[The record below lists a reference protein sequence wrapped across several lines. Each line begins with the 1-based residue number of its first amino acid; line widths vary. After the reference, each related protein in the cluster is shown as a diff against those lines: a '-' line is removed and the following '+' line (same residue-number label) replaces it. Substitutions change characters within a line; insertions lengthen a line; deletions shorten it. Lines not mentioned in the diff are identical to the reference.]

1 MTTTWTAPKRPVEH
15 AEENL
20 VTAILDGTFSP
31 GTTLPG
37 ERELAGQLGVTRP
50 TLREVLRR
58 LEGDGWL
65 TVRQGK
71 ATLVNDFWREGGLN
85 ILSGIV
91 RHSKYLPPNFVDN
104 LLEVR
109 LHLAPAYTHAA
120 MLHAPMEVVALLMD
134 SNDLDDTPEA
144 YATYD
149 WLLQHGLTV
158 ASGNPIYTLILNGF
172 TGFYEDLARR
182 YFMLTNARAASHT
195 YYEALLNAAQNTDAD
210 AAEQI
215 TRDMMRVSIRFW
227 QQAAQNKRKDTV

>member
-1 MTTTWTAPKRPVEH
+1 MTAL
-15 AEENL
+15 L
-20 VTAILDGTFSP
+20 VGK
-31 GTTLPG
+31 
-37 ERELAGQLGVTRP
+37 
-50 TLREVLRR
+50 
-58 LEGDGWL
+58 L
-65 TVRQGK
+65 TQ
-71 ATLVNDFWREGGLN
+71 VNDFWREGGLN

-91 RHSKYLPPNFVDN
+91 RHSQYLPPNFVDN

-109 LHLAPAYTHAA
+109 LLLAPAYTRAA
-120 MLHAPMEVVALLMD
+120 MLRAPAEVVALLID

-144 YATYD
+144 YASYD

-195 YYEALLNAAQNTDAD
+195 YYTALLEAAQQSNAE

-215 TRDMMRVSIRFW
+215 THDMMLVSIRFW
-227 QQAAQNKRKDTV
+227 QQAAAQQARRKDTP